1 MVFLTNII
9 TIGACVYLLSG
20 PSILNILFYPF
31 SKKYLCVK
39 VSDYIVKRSSP
50 LLFAVLKCYKHFKL
64 SFSKENFDKLP
75 EQFMII
81 CNHQSLFDIPIFFC
95 FLPNHDTRFVAK
107 DNLARHIPLVSEML
121 RSHEHCMIPRKGG
134 ATIAMRTMEQFSK
147 RVLEKKQI
155 PIIFPEGTRSK
166 DGSLGKFYSAGFR
179 KISEETKLPVVVCC
193 LDGGYKVNDLRHIME
208 NISHVDYK
216 CKILKVYDAPK
227 SKEEQVKILEES
239 RELMQ
244 KQLDEWRSNE

>member
-1 MVFLTNII
+1 MTNII
-9 TIGACVYLLSG
+9 TISACVYLLSG
-20 PSILNILFYPF
+20 PATLNILFYPF
-31 SKKYLCVK
+31 SKKHLCVK
-39 VSDYIVKRSSP
+39 VSDYIVKRSAP

-64 SFSKENFDKLP
+64 SFTKENFEKLP
-75 EQFMII
+75 EQFMVIS
-81 CNHQSLFDIPIFFC
+81 NHQSLFDIPVFMTFF
-95 FLPNHDTRFVAK
+95 HDYDVRFVAK
-107 DNLARHIPLVSEML
+107 DNLSRHIPLVSEML

-134 ATIAMRTMEQFSK
+134 ASTAMRTMENFSK
-147 RVLEKKQI
+147 RVLAKNQI

-179 KISEETKLPVVVCC
+179 KISESTKLPVVVCC

-216 CKILKVYDAPK
+216 CKILKIYDAPQ

-239 RELMQ
+239 EKLMND
-244 KQLDEWRSNE
+244 QLNAWRSE

>member
-1 MVFLTNII
+1 MILLTNII
-9 TIGACVYLLSG
+9 TICACVYLLSG

-31 SKKYLCVK
+31 SKKHLCVK

-50 LLFAVLKCYKHFKL
+50 LLFAILKCYKHFKL

-95 FLPNHDTRFVAK
+95 FMPEHNVRFVAK

-134 ATIAMRTMEQFSK
+134 AATAMRTMEKFSE
-147 RVLEKKQI
+147 RVLEKGQI
-155 PIIFPEGTRSK
+155 PVIFPEGTRSK
-166 DGSLGKFYSAGFR
+166 DGTLGKFYSAGFR
-179 KISEETKLPVVVCC
+179 KISEATNLPVVVCC

-216 CKILKVYDAPK
+216 VKILKIYDAPS

-244 KQLDEWRSNE
+244 KQLDEWRGNE